1 MIFIPQQRPNYYRG
15 VLYISFALLHRP
27 AVLIPGLAL
36 KKLRPSGT
44 VLLLPTATEK
54 RAFLFSGFEAVDYK
68 RIEKNSLVLLF
79 IISLLPVGINEQHIF
94 LHLNYLFILV
104 KDRLICFCYFF
115 FGG

>member
-1 MIFIPQQRPNYYRG
+1 
-15 VLYISFALLHRP
+15 
-27 AVLIPGLAL
+27 
-36 KKLRPSGT
+36 

-115 FGG
+115 FGGWTIAELHCQAFRWLLLFLCLINPLE